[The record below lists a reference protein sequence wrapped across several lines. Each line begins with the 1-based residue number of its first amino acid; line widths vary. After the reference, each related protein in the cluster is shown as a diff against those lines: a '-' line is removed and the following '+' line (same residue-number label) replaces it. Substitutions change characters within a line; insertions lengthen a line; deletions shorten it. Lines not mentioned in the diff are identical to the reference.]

1 MRTALIGLL
10 LGFSLVATGCSTMRN
25 VGIMA
30 TLVEGESPGSKEPFG
45 GVRAS
50 CQAVANGVESIRTG
64 NQFFY
69 VPVVTECAA
78 CAVLIDVPLSCVGD
92 VVTLPYCLLQEHATT
107 PAPAL
112 EAGSD

>member
-1 MRTALIGLL
+1 VAGAFALTAI
-10 LGFSLVATGCSTMRN
+10 AGCGTMRN
-25 VGIMA
+25 VGMMA

-50 CQAVANGVESIRTG
+50 SQAVANGVESIRTA

-78 CAVLIDVPLSCVGD
+78 FAVLIDVPLSFVGD
-92 VVTLPYCLLQEHATT
+92 LLTLPYCLYHAHST
-107 PAPAL
+107 PAAAAQEP
-112 EAGSD
+112 GSD